1 MTDDVI
7 YGTRGVL
14 AYDEATDRVQC
25 HVCGGWYRILSADHL
40 KRHGLTAA
48 AYKECYGLSRT
59 VRLESPNVTTSHR
72 RNRELLAPRHVRP
85 VVCVSPAFCARRGA
99 PYRGRR
105 RVQRAAGDARTDFL
119 LGYCW
124 RPAISH
130 HVSRRRV
137 SRTWMM

>member
-48 AYKECYGLSRT
+48 AQGVLRT
-59 VRLESPNVTTSHR
+59 VPHGAAGIAQRHDVTSSEQGTVGPAA
-72 RNRELLAPRHVRP
+72 RE
-85 VVCVSPAFCARRGA
+85 ARRL
-99 PYRGRR
+99 RL
-105 RVQRAAGDARTDFL
+105 ARFL
-119 LGYCW
+119 
-124 RPAISH
+124 RPQGCAIPWPASCPT
-130 HVSRRRV
+130 S
-137 SRTWMM
+137 SW